1 MHTLI
6 NSINMSRYTTTH
18 YQAKQLDA
26 NGLIHYTASEHAM
39 WSELYQAQI
48 SLVNRHM
55 VNEYIEGLH
64 HINLPSHRIPQCS
77 EISEKLNKITGWQVE
92 PVPALIGYGRFFA
105 MLANKRFPAAS
116 FIRSKEDFAYV
127 KEPDI
132 FHEIF
137 GHTPLLTH
145 PLVAEFSQ
153 RIGELGCHISADNHA
168 WLARLYWFT
177 IEFGMIKQSNLNGEI
192 ETVPMG
198 SGLASSPTELLYA
211 ASNSEP
217 QRKPFDVLEV
227 LTTPYRIDIKQPI
240 YYVLESFAQ
249 LTEIVDRNLL
259 ADIIQARKIGLQ
271 DPHHLLSKAS

>member
-1 MHTLI
+1 MT
-6 NSINMSRYTTTH
+6 RYTSTK
-18 YQAKQLDA
+18 YQAKQVDA
-26 NGLIHYTASEHAM
+26 SGMIHYTACEHAM

-48 SLVNRHM
+48 SLVNRYM
-55 VNEYIEGLH
+55 VNEYLEGFH

-77 EISEKLNKITGWQVE
+77 EISKKLNKITGWQVE
-92 PVPALIGYGRFFA
+92 PVPALIGYDRFFA
-105 MLANKRFPAAS
+105 MLASKQFPAAS

-145 PLVAEFSQ
+145 PYVAEFSQ

-177 IEFGMIKQSNLNGEI
+177 IEFGLVKQNKKSGLNHA
-192 ETVPMG
+192 VPMG
-198 SGLASSPTELLYA
+198 SGLASSPTELHYA
-211 ASNSEP
+211 VNSPDP
-217 QRKPFDVLEV
+217 QRKPFDVIAV
-227 LTTPYRIDIKQPI
+227 LTTPYRIDVQQPI
-240 YYVLESFAQ
+240 YYVLESFEQ
-249 LTEIVDRNLL
+249 LIEIVDRNLL

-271 DPHHLLSKAS
+271 DPHHLLSIAS

>member
-1 MHTLI
+1 
-6 NSINMSRYTTTH
+6 MSRYTSNQ
-18 YQAKQLDA
+18 YQAKKA
-26 NGLIHYTASEHAM
+26 NADGLIHYTAGEHQM

-55 VNEYIEGLH
+55 VNEYIEGLN
-64 HINLPSHRIPQCS
+64 HINMPSHRIPQCS
-77 EISEKLNKITGWQVE
+77 EISEKLKNLNGWQVE
-92 PVPALIGYGRFFA
+92 PVPALISYDRFFK

-145 PLVAEFSQ
+145 PQVAAFSQ
-153 RIGELGCHISADNHA
+153 HIGELGSNLTADNHA

-177 IEFGMIKQSNLNGEI
+177 IEFGLIKNSNKNNGV
-192 ETVPMG
+192 VPMG
-198 SGLASSPTELLYA
+198 SGLASSPTELIYA
-211 ASNSEP
+211 ANSERP
-217 QRKPFDVLEV
+217 QRRPFDVMDV

-240 YYVLESFAQ
+240 YYVLDSFDQ
-249 LTEIVDRNLL
+249 LSEITERNLL
-259 ADIIQARKIGLQ
+259 VDILRARKVGLQ
-271 DPHHLLSKAS
+271 DPHHLLAKTG